1 MNHINIV
8 HMGIIWRRCKPE
20 NESFVKSPCNESYL
34 LLSLILYICFEI
46 VIRSAV
52 QELYVREEGRVLT
65 KIDPDL
71 TFDNLWTSFRPTKQ
85 SNEKY
90 IFQKWIKSFEWIYTV
105 YFTRTA
111 ICAIKCRDSCPI
123 CFEEITENR
132 KWRAFHPCG
141 HWTCC
146 NCYDGLAKNLRP
158 FCRTV
163 ISVCLK

>member
-1 MNHINIV
+1 MNSVSTAIANSLPVQWFKLEMNHINIV
-8 HMGIIWRRCKPE
+8 LMGI
-20 NESFVKSPCNESYL
+20 SYSL
-34 LLSLILYICFEI
+34 LLSLILYICYEI
-46 VIRSAV
+46 VLRSAV
-52 QELYVREEGRVLT
+52 QEL
-65 KIDPDL
+65 DPDL

-158 FCRTV
+158 FCRNM
-163 ISVCLK
+163 